1 MFAHIVEEHLRI
13 TSLNNVIYS
22 DFEGFELHISFN
34 NNWARVGFVNVWVVE
49 KIEKIA
55 HSSISP
61 ISTIKIQ
68 KLS

>member
-1 MFAHIVEEHLRI
+1 MFAHIVEVHLRI

-34 NNWARVGFVNVWVVE
+34 NNWARVGFINVWVL
-49 KIEKIA
+49 EKIA